1 MANEQPNKE
10 EDVTPKGAVEVNEED
25 LDQAAG
31 GVLIGLNQ
39 PADKSVDSFSINYSK
54 IELTG
59 QKVTPNNLTGAGPG
73 AGPHVA
79 PEKKI

>member
-1 MANEQPNKE
+1 MSDEPKNEGE
-10 EDVTPKGAVEVNEED
+10 ATPKGAVEVNEED

-31 GVLIGLNQ
+31 GILIGQLL
-39 PADKSVDSFSINYSK
+39 PADNVSMNYNK
-54 IELTG
+54 IDTNLAG
-59 QKVTPNNLTGAGPG
+59 QKVSTDLTSAGPG